1 MDEDG
6 NVFDVSGLD
15 PADPIYVTMTATEPL
30 NTSSFVMEKVCQTDG
45 EEIEMDC
52 PLGTQTYT
60 CDSSLGG
67 VDGTYFLEFT
77 CPRVVPTCMW
87 WSEAEGDWAHEGCT
101 LVNYTSTNVTCG
113 CTHLTDFV
121 LGTNISVA
129 TSDITYTSP
138 PTALPLSS
146 PTAVPSSLPTA
157 LPSSVSPTSLP
168 TVAPSTSLPTTSK
181 PSPVPSSEPTMA
193 PTTRVSVLTQAWRGL
208 KRRQSKRIQ
217 STP

>member
-1 MDEDG
+1 MDENG

-15 PADPIYVTMTATEPL
+15 PADPIYVTLTATEPL
-30 NTSSFVMEKVCQTDG
+30 NTSSWVMEKACQSDG

-87 WSEAEGDWAHEGCT
+87 WSEAEGEWAHEGCSV
-101 LVNYTSTNVTCG
+101 VNYTSTNVTCA

-129 TSDITYTSP
+129 TLGIAYTSS
-138 PTALPLSS
+138 PTALPSSS
-146 PTAVPSSLPTA
+146 PTALPSSLPTA

-168 TVAPSTSLPTTSK
+168 SVPPSTSLPTTSK
-181 PSPVPSSEPTMA
+181 PSPVPSSEPAMA
-193 PTTRVSVLTQAWRGL
+193 PTIRVSVDEVNAIR
-208 KRRQSKRIQ
+208 SEHAH
-217 STP
+217 